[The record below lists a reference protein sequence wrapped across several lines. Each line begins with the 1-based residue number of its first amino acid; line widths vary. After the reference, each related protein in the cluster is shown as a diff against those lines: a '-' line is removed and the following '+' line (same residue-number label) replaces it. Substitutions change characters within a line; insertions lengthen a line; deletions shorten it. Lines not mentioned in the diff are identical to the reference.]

1 MCCLY
6 LFIKLDLQKILKE
19 FSMRKILY
27 AFVFIVIL
35 PVISLRAQDKSLLE
49 YVHPNIG
56 TAHSRWFFYTP
67 AAVPFGMD
75 KLAPSS
81 DGSYGN
87 KQGWEAVG
95 YDSRHTSIE
104 GFACLHEFQVGG
116 FLISGITGKLQ
127 TVPGLLDEP
136 DSGYRSRFDKS
147 DEVASPG
154 YYKVK
159 LKDYGVT
166 VELTATSRVG
176 FQKYTFP
183 KSDSSYLIFDIG
195 NRLGESGEVKDAS
208 VTYLGDGKIEGW
220 VITYPEYVK
229 KYQQGGEVRMYFS
242 GVVNKEPKS
251 VGTFK
256 RKEQFYGKTTISGVG
271 SGLFLQFQTA
281 ESESIEFKGGFSY
294 TSIEN
299 ARRNLDAESRNLNF
313 ALAKSQAEKKWLS
326 ELSKIKVAGPDETSK
341 VKFYTGLFHALLG
354 RGLASDVNGQFPQND
369 GSVGQIPTDEKG
381 QPAFQ
386 FYNTDAI
393 WGGNW
398 NLTQLWALA
407 WPEYYND
414 FVQTQ
419 LMVYKNS
426 GWLGDGLANSKFVS
440 GVGTNFTGL
449 AIASAYQ
456 SGIRNYD
463 TKLAFEAALKN
474 EIGYQGRIEGAGKMD
489 LKSFVENKRI
499 DYVPGWNTTGNGSGF
514 SVSHILEY
522 CYNSY
527 AVAQFAKAM
536 GKKAEYTQLMKLSTV
551 WENYYDDSSDF
562 IRPRISNGDFLE
574 PFDPLAPWIG
584 FQEGNAYQ
592 YTFYVPHTPEKLI
605 ARMGEKKFISRLDS
619 IFQVSEKT
627 KFGGADINAFAGLTY
642 VYNHGNQPN
651 LHIAWL
657 FNYTHQPWR
666 TQKWVRKILDQF
678 YGIEDIHG
686 YGYGQDEDQ
695 GQLGAW
701 YVMASIGLFD
711 VKGLVEINP
720 AYQFS
725 SPVFDRV
732 EIATGKAAVII
743 DVKRRSSD
751 DIFLQSVEVNNR
763 LCKTNSIGL
772 KELRKGATLRITLG
786 SSPNEKLFLSK

>member
-1 MCCLY
+1 MKRMLSV
-6 LFIKLDLQKILKE
+6 F
-19 FSMRKILY
+19 
-27 AFVFIVIL
+27 AFIVLI
-35 PVISLRAQDKSLLE
+35 PVVSLQAQNKSLLE
-49 YVHPNIG
+49 YVDPNIG

-67 AAVPFGMD
+67 AAVPFGMA
-75 KLAPSS
+75 KLAPST

-127 TVPGLLDEP
+127 TVPGSLDDPE
-136 DSGYRSRFDKS
+136 SGYRSRFDKS

-154 YYKVK
+154 YYKVR
-159 LKDYGVT
+159 LKDYDIR
-166 VELTATSRVG
+166 VELTATARVG

-183 KSDSSYLIFDIG
+183 ESDSSYLIFDIG
-195 NRLGESGEVKDAS
+195 NKLGESGEVKDAG

-229 KYQQGGEVRMYFS
+229 KYQPGGEVRMYFS
-242 GVVNKEPKS
+242 GIVSKAPES

-256 RKEQFYGKTTISGVG
+256 GKQQFFGNTTISGAG
-271 SGLFLQFQTA
+271 SGLFLQYQTSP
-281 ESESIEFKGGFSY
+281 SESIQFKAGFSY

-299 ARRNLDAESRNLNF
+299 ARKNLETEAGDLNF
-313 ALAKSQAEKKWLS
+313 DMAKERAEKKWEE
-326 ELSKIKVAGPDETSK
+326 ELSKIKVTGSDENSK

-369 GSVGQIPTDEKG
+369 GTVGQIPTNASG
-381 QPAFQ
+381 NPAFQ
-386 FYNTDAI
+386 FYNTDAV
-393 WGGNW
+393 WGANW

-426 GWLGDGLANSKFVS
+426 GWLGDGIANSKFVS

-449 AIASAYQ
+449 VIASAYQ

-463 TKLAFEAALKN
+463 TGLAFEAALKN
-474 EIGYQGRIEGAGKMD
+474 ETGYQGRIEGAGKMD
-489 LKSFVENKRI
+489 LKSFVENKKI
-499 DYVPGWNTTGNGSGF
+499 DYVLGWNTTSDGSAF
-514 SVSHILEY
+514 SVSHVLEY
-522 CYNSY
+522 SYNSY

-536 GKKAEYTQLMKLSTV
+536 GKKKEYAQLMKLSTV
-551 WENYYDDSSDF
+551 WESYYDDNSDF
-562 IRPRISNGDFLE
+562 IRPRVSSGEFLE

-592 YTFYVPHTPEKLI
+592 YTFYVPHTPERLI
-605 ARMGEKKFISRLDS
+605 ARMGEKKFINRLDS
-619 IFQVSEKT
+619 IFHVSEKT
-627 KFGGADINAFAGLTY
+627 KFGGADIDAFAGLSY

-657 FNYTHQPWR
+657 FNYTHQPWL

-678 YGIEDIHG
+678 YGVGDIHG

-711 VKGLVEINP
+711 VKGLVEMNP
-720 AYQFS
+720 AFQLG

-732 EIATGKAAVII
+732 EIATSKTAVVIEVNRQSPGSI
-743 DVKRRSSD
+743 Y
-751 DIFLQSVEVNNR
+751 LQSVEVNNKKR
-763 LCKTNSIGL
+763 KTNSIQL
-772 KELRKGATLRITLG
+772 KELQRGACLKITLG
-786 SSPNEKLFLSK
+786 DSPNEALFKSR

>member
-1 MCCLY
+1 
-6 LFIKLDLQKILKE
+6 
-19 FSMRKILY
+19 MRRVLLAV
-27 AFVFIVIL
+27 AFFVLL
-35 PVISLRAQDKSLLE
+35 PATTIRAQNKAKSVLE
-49 YVHPNIG
+49 YVNPNIG

-67 AAVPFGMD
+67 AAVPFGMA
-75 KLAPSS
+75 KLAPST

-116 FLISGITGKLQ
+116 FLIAGITGKLQ
-127 TVPGLLDEP
+127 TVPGLIDDPE
-136 DSGYRSRFDKS
+136 SGYRSRFDKR
-147 DEVASPG
+147 DELASPG

-159 LKDYGVT
+159 LKDYGIM

-183 KSDSSYLIFDIG
+183 QSDSSYLIFDIG
-195 NRLGESGEVKDAS
+195 NKLGESGEVKDAS
-208 VTYLGDGKIEGW
+208 VAYLGDGKIEGW
-220 VITYPEYVK
+220 VVTYPEYVK
-229 KYQQGGEVRMYFS
+229 KYQPGGEVRMYFS
-242 GVVNKEPKS
+242 GIVSKLPES

-256 RKEQFYGKTTISGVG
+256 GNEHFIGCTKISGVG
-271 SGLFLQFQTA
+271 SGLFLQYQTSS
-281 ESESIEFKGGFSY
+281 SEVIEFKAGFSY

-299 ARRNLDAESRNLNF
+299 ARENLEAEAKGLNF
-313 ALAKSQAEKKWLS
+313 TNAKLQAEKKWEE
-326 ELSKIKVAGPDETSK
+326 ELSKIKVTGSDETNK
-341 VKFYTGLFHALLG
+341 IKFYTGLFHALLG
-354 RGLASDVNGQFPQND
+354 RGLTSDVNGQFPEND
-369 GSVGQIPTDEKG
+369 GSIGQIPMDKEGRPT
-381 QPAFQ
+381 FQ

-393 WGGNW
+393 WGANW

-419 LMVYKNS
+419 LTVYKNS
-426 GWLGDGLANSKFVS
+426 GWLGDGIANSKFVS

-456 SGIRNYD
+456 CGIRNYD
-463 TKLAFEAALKN
+463 TKQAFEAVLKN
-474 EIGYQGRIEGAGKMD
+474 ELGYQGRIEGAGKMD
-489 LKSFVENKRI
+489 LKNFVENKKI
-499 DYVPGWNTTGNGSGF
+499 DYVPGWNTTSDGSGF
-514 SVSHILEY
+514 SVSHLLEY
-522 CYNSY
+522 SYNSY
-527 AVAQFAKAM
+527 AAAQFAKAL
-536 GKKAEYTQLMKLSTV
+536 GKNAEYTQLMKLSTA
-551 WENYYDDSSDF
+551 WEDYYDDTIDF
-562 IRPRISNGDFLE
+562 IRPKISGGKFLE

-605 ARMGEKKFISRLDS
+605 ARMGEKKFINRLDS

-627 KFGGADINAFAGLTY
+627 KFGGVDINAFAGLTY

-657 FNYTHQPWR
+657 FNYTNEPWR

-678 YGIEDIHG
+678 YGVEDIHG
-686 YGYGQDEDQ
+686 YGFGQDEDQ

-711 VKGLVEINP
+711 VKGLVEVNP
-720 AYQFS
+720 TFQFS
-725 SPVFDRV
+725 SPIFDRV
-732 EIATGKAAVII
+732 EISMGKTTTII
-743 DVKRRSSD
+743 EVTRQSPES
-751 DIFLQSVEVNNR
+751 IYLQSVEVDSKNR
-763 LCKTNSIGL
+763 KTNILQL
-772 KELRKGATLRITLG
+772 KELRRGAHLKITLG
-786 SSPNEKLFLSK
+786 NSPNGELFQFK

>member
-1 MCCLY
+1 M
-6 LFIKLDLQKILKE
+6 K
-19 FSMRKILY
+19 R
-27 AFVFIVIL
+27 FVYVLAVIVVQL
-35 PVISLRAQDKSLLE
+35 PITLCAQDKSVLE
-49 YVHPNIG
+49 YVNPNIG

-67 AAVPFGMD
+67 AAVPFGMA
-75 KLAPSS
+75 KLAPST

-95 YDSRHTSIE
+95 YDSRHSSIE
-104 GFACLHEFQVGG
+104 GFACLHEFQIGG

-127 TVPGLLDEP
+127 TVPGLLDDP

-159 LKDYGVT
+159 LKDYDIV

-176 FQKYTFP
+176 FQKYTFS
-183 KSDSSYLIFDIG
+183 KSDSSYLIFDVG

-229 KYQQGGEVRMYFS
+229 KYQPGGEVRMYFY

-256 RKEQFYGKTTISGVG
+256 RKEQFAGRTAISGAG
-271 SGLFLQFQTA
+271 CGLFLRFQTS
-281 ESESIEFKGGFSY
+281 ESESIELKAGFSY
-294 TSIEN
+294 TSIDN
-299 ARRNLDAESRNLNF
+299 ARKNLDVEAKDLNF
-313 ALAKSQAEKKWLS
+313 AMAKSQAEKKWQA
-326 ELSKIKVAGPDETSK
+326 ELSKIKITGSDETSK

-369 GSVGQIPTDEKG
+369 GSIGQIPMDKKG
-381 QPAFQ
+381 NPKFQ

-414 FVQTQ
+414 FVQAQ
-419 LMVYKNS
+419 LEVYKNS
-426 GWLGDGLANSKFVS
+426 GWLGDGIANSKFVS

-449 AIASAYQ
+449 VIASAYQ
-456 SGIRNYD
+456 SGIRNYNV
-463 TKLAFEAALKN
+463 KQAFEAALKN
-474 EIGYQGRIEGAGKMD
+474 EIGYQERIEGAGKMD
-489 LKSFVENKRI
+489 LKSFVEDKKI
-499 DYVPGWNTTGNGSGF
+499 DYVPGWNTTSVGSGF

-522 CYNSY
+522 SYNSY
-527 AVAQFAKAM
+527 AVAQFAKAI
-536 GKKAEYTQLMKLSTV
+536 GKKSEYAQLMKLSAV
-551 WENYYDDSSDF
+551 WEDYYDDSVDF
-562 IRPRISNGDFLE
+562 IRPKIPGGKFLE

-605 ARMGEKKFISRLDS
+605 ARMGEKKFINRLDS

-627 KFGGADINAFAGLTY
+627 KFGGADINAFAGLNY

-657 FNYTHQPWR
+657 FNYTNQPWR

-720 AYQFS
+720 AYKFG
-725 SPVFDRV
+725 SPMFDRI
-732 EIATGKAAVII
+732 EITTGKTKTII
-743 DVKRRSSD
+743 EVNRHSPNS
-751 DIFLQSVEVNNR
+751 IYLQSVEVNGKKR
-763 LCKTNSIGL
+763 TTNSIEL
-772 KELRKGATLRITLG
+772 KEIKKGADLKIELG
-786 SSPNEKLFLSK
+786 DSPNETVFI

>member
-1 MCCLY
+1 M
-6 LFIKLDLQKILKE
+6 KKI
-19 FSMRKILY
+19 FC
-27 AFVFIVIL
+27 AFAFFVSLSIVATT
-35 PVISLRAQDKSLLE
+35 AQDKSVLS
-49 YVHPNIG
+49 YVNPNIG

-67 AAVPFGMD
+67 AAVPFGMA
-75 KLAPSS
+75 KLAPST

-95 YDSRHTSIE
+95 YDSRHNTIE

-116 FLISGITGKLQ
+116 FLIAGITGKLQ
-127 TVPGLLDEP
+127 TTPGLLEEP
-136 DSGYRSRFDKS
+136 ESGYRSRFDKH

-159 LKDYGVT
+159 LKDYNVT

-183 KSDSSYLIFDIG
+183 KSDSAYIILDIG
-195 NRLGESGEVKDAS
+195 NKLGESGDVKDAS

-229 KYQQGGEVRMYFS
+229 KYQPGGEVRMYFS
-242 GVVNKEPKS
+242 GVINKAPYAL
-251 VGTFK
+251 GTFLK
-256 RKEQFYGKTTISGVG
+256 NKQHHGDTTISGVG
-271 SGLFLQFQTA
+271 SGLFLQFKTSA
-281 ESESIEFKGGFSY
+281 SESIEFKAGFSY
-294 TSIEN
+294 TSVEN
-299 ARRNLDAESRNLNF
+299 ARTNLMAEAKDLNF
-313 ALAKSQAEKKWLS
+313 ASAKERAEKKWTD
-326 ELSKIKVAGPDETSK
+326 ELSKIKVTGTDETSK

-369 GSVGQIPTDEKG
+369 GSIGQIPLNKKG
-381 QPAFQ
+381 VPTFQ

-426 GWLGDGLANSKFVS
+426 GWLGDGIANSKFVS

-449 AIASAYQ
+449 AIASAFQ
-456 SGIRNYD
+456 SGIKNYD
-463 TKLAFEAALKN
+463 VETAFQAALKN
-474 EIGYQGRIEGAGKMD
+474 EVGYQARIEGAGKMD
-489 LKSFVENKRI
+489 LKSFVEQRKI
-499 DYVPGWNTTGNGSGF
+499 DYVPGWNTTEKGSGF

-522 CYNSY
+522 SYNSY
-527 AVAQFAKAM
+527 AVAQLAKAL
-536 GKKAEYTQLMKLSTV
+536 GKKKEYEQLLKLSTV
-551 WENYYDDSSDF
+551 WEDYYDDDLDF
-562 IRPRISNGDFLE
+562 IRPRVSDGKFLE

-605 ARMGEKKFISRLDS
+605 ARMGEKKFINRLDS
-619 IFQVSEKT
+619 IFRVSEKT

-657 FNYTHQPWR
+657 FNFTSQPWR
-666 TQKWVRKILDQF
+666 TQKWVRTILNDF
-678 YGIEDIHG
+678 YGTEHIHG

-701 YVMASIGLFD
+701 YVMAAIGLFD
-711 VKGLVEINP
+711 VKGLVEMNP
-720 AYQFS
+720 TFQFG
-725 SPVFDRV
+725 SPLFDKIEISGNKRV
-732 EIATGKAAVII
+732 TIQVEKQSAESTY
-743 DVKRRSSD
+743 
-751 DIFLQSVEVNNR
+751 LQSVHVNNKKITKNALPLSTLQNGAR
-763 LCKTNSIGL
+763 LKIV
-772 KELRKGATLRITLG
+772 LG
-786 SSPNEKLFLSK
+786 NTPNESLFQNKSK

>member
-1 MCCLY
+1 M
-6 LFIKLDLQKILKE
+6 IRILH
-19 FSMRKILY
+19 
-27 AFVFIVIL
+27 AFAFFALL
-35 PVISLRAQDKSLLE
+35 PATTLIAQDKSVLD
-49 YVHPNIG
+49 YVNPNIG

-67 AAVPFGMD
+67 AAVPFGMA
-75 KLAPSS
+75 KLAPST

-116 FLISGITGKLQ
+116 FLITGITGKLQ
-127 TVPGLLDEP
+127 TVPGSLDDP
-136 DSGYRSRFDKS
+136 AGGYRSRFEKS
-147 DEVASPG
+147 DEIASPG
-154 YYKVK
+154 YYQVK
-159 LKDYGVT
+159 LKDYDIIA
-166 VELTATSRVG
+166 ELTATARVG

-183 KSDSSYLIFDIG
+183 KTDSAYLIFDIG
-195 NRLGESGEVKDAS
+195 NRLGESGEVKDAG
-208 VTYLGDGKIEGW
+208 VTYLGDGRIEGW

-229 KYQQGGEVRMYFS
+229 KYQPGGEVRMYFS
-242 GVVNKEPKS
+242 GVVSKHPKS
-251 VGTFK
+251 VGVFNG
-256 RKEQFYGKTTISGVG
+256 KEQFAGGTSISGVG
-271 SGLFLQFQTA
+271 SGLFMHYQT
-281 ESESIEFKGGFSY
+281 SEQEAIEFRAGFSY

-299 ARRNLDAESRNLNF
+299 ARRNLDTEAKDLDF
-313 ALAKSQAEKKWLS
+313 ANAKVQAEKKWRE
-326 ELSKIKVAGPDETSK
+326 ELSKIKVTGSDETSK

-369 GSVGQIPTDEKG
+369 GTIGQIPIDASGNPT
-381 QPAFQ
+381 FQ
-386 FYNTDAI
+386 FYNTDAV
-393 WGGNW
+393 WGANW

-426 GWLGDGLANSKFVS
+426 GWLGDGIANSKFVS

-456 SGIRNYD
+456 SGVRNYD

-489 LKSFVENKRI
+489 LKSFVENRKI
-499 DYVPGWNTTGNGSGF
+499 DYIPGWNTTADGSGF

-536 GKKAEYTQLMKLSTV
+536 GRKAEYTQLMKLSTA
-551 WENYYDDSSDF
+551 WEDYYDDNIDFVRPKVISDK
-562 IRPRISNGDFLE
+562 FLE

-605 ARMGEKKFISRLDS
+605 ARMGEEKFIHRLDS

-627 KFGGADINAFAGLTY
+627 KFGGADIDAFAGLTY

-657 FNYTHQPWR
+657 FNFTHQPWH
-666 TQKWVRKILDQF
+666 TQKWVRKILEQF
-678 YGIEDIHG
+678 YGVGDIHG
-686 YGYGQDEDQ
+686 YGFGQDEDQ

-711 VKGLVEINP
+711 VKGLVEISP
-720 AYQFS
+720 TFQLG

-732 EIATGKAAVII
+732 EIATQKATTVIEVI
-743 DVKRRSSD
+743 RQSHES
-751 DIFLQSVEVNNR
+751 IYLQSVEIDNKK
-763 LCKTNSIGL
+763 CKTNSLPL
-772 KELRKGATLRITLG
+772 KKLRNGAHIKIQLG
-786 SSPNEKLFLSK
+786 DSPNEKLFQSR